1 MWLIFQY
8 DSRGNSSASP
18 IIETR
23 ETAAFLSKLEA
34 GNTVKQPAYLR
45 KFATQVARNLT
56 DTVMDIFSSLN
67 VTQSASNE
75 TRIKNTAVENYP
87 HHINSVIANRL
98 NKISAPQ
105 DTPPA
110 TRKVSY
116 ASVLS
121 SPLQLSPMRTMENEP
136 VRVKKTIN
144 SG

>member
-1 MWLIFQY
+1 MILAVILP
-8 DSRGNSSASP
+8 RHL
-18 IIETR
+18 
-23 ETAAFLSKLEA
+23 LSKHERLLRSCQSW
-34 GNTVKQPAYLR
+34 KQ
-45 KFATQVARNLT
+45 ATLSSSQHIFVNLQPKLHARNLT
-56 DTVMDIFSSLN
+56 DIVMDIFSSLN
-67 VTQSASNE
+67 VTHSARNE

-121 SPLQLSPMRTMENEP
+121 STSTSTLPNAYYGKRAS
-136 VRVKKTIN
+136 VKKTIN